1 MREAYVV
8 DAVRTPRGRRS
19 VPKKDFVG
27 EFANT
32 HPALLGAALADAL
45 LERNPSMPPEMVED
59 LFYGVVIADKEQ
71 AANMG
76 RTIVLMS
83 EKLPITT
90 SGITMNRA
98 CSSGMQAHA
107 FANASIKVGD
117 YDVLMAGGGEHMNMC
132 PIDGDWDLEHMPF
145 PAEMFEKHNVVMQ
158 GVSAEMIA
166 EKYNISQEAID
177 EFGVRSH
184 QLAHAATQAGK
195 FKNEIIPITYKDR
208 DGNEQ
213 VLDYDSN
220 IRPETTLEKVKKL
233 GRPFKEGGK
242 VHAAASSAIVDGAS
256 LALWASEDAC
266 KEYDL
271 KPWIKMIASTNAG
284 VEMDIMLDG
293 VIPGTEL
300 ALKRAGL
307 TVEDIDLFEINEAF
321 APVVLSWMQELKVPI
336 EKVNVN
342 GGAIAMGHPLGG
354 TGGILMATLFN
365 ELERQDKRFGLL
377 TMCAAYGQSGTIIF
391 ERLPR

>member
-1 MREAYVV
+1 MRDAFVI
-8 DAVRTPRGRRS
+8 DAVRTPRGRKS

-32 HPALLGAALADAL
+32 HPALLGATLVDAL
-45 LERNPSMPPEMVED
+45 LERNPSMPPEKVED

-76 RTIVLMS
+76 RTIVLNS
-83 EKLPITT
+83 NLPVTT

-107 FANASIKVGD
+107 FANASIKTGD
-117 YDVLMAGGGEHMNMC
+117 YDILMAGGGEHMNMC

-177 EFGVRSH
+177 ELGVRSH
-184 QLAHAATQAGK
+184 KLAHEATQAGK
-195 FKNEIIPITYKDR
+195 FKNEIIPITYKDK

-213 VLDYDSN
+213 VLDHDSN
-220 IRPETTLEKVKKL
+220 IRPGTTLEKVKKL

-256 LALWASEDAC
+256 LALWASEDSC
-266 KEYDL
+266 KEYGL

-307 TVEDIDLFEINEAF
+307 TIDDIDLFEINEAF

-365 ELERQDKRFGLL
+365 EMERQDKQFGLL

>member
-1 MREAYVV
+1 LPEGLRCGAHQILINKYYKKEFDMREAYVV

-83 EKLPITT
+83 DKLPITT

-220 IRPETTLEKVKKL
+220 IRPETTLEKVKK
-233 GRPFKEGGK
+233 
-242 VHAAASSAIVDGAS
+242 
-256 LALWASEDAC
+256 
-266 KEYDL
+266 
-271 KPWIKMIASTNAG
+271 
-284 VEMDIMLDG
+284 
-293 VIPGTEL
+293 
-300 ALKRAGL
+300 
-307 TVEDIDLFEINEAF
+307 
-321 APVVLSWMQELKVPI
+321 
-336 EKVNVN
+336 
-342 GGAIAMGHPLGG
+342 
-354 TGGILMATLFN
+354 
-365 ELERQDKRFGLL
+365 
-377 TMCAAYGQSGTIIF
+377 
-391 ERLPR
+391 